1 MASVDAIILYASLGH
16 SKITL
21 VMRYVHPS
29 EQNKVAAREKIEV
42 STATYLRL

>member
-1 MASVDAIILYASLGH
+1 MAGVNAITFGH

-29 EQNKVAAREKIEV
+29 EQNKMAAM
-42 STATYLRL
+42 